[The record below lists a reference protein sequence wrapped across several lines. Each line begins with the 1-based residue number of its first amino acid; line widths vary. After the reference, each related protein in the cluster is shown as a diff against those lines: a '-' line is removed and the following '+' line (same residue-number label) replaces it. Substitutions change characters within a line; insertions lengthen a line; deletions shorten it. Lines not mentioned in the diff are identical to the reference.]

1 MPGLFPSRLKN
12 MNVLLVSAR
21 FPWPSYTG
29 DRMRAS
35 IWIEA
40 LAPHATVALVAP
52 EGDVPSRGSSFHF
65 FAARRSFIAGVR
77 GVIAVITRRLP
88 LQTLLAAPFAWPAA
102 IERAHRELGPFDATV
117 VILSRCEPW
126 VRESL
131 LPGASRNSSKS
142 IRILDAI
149 DSLRRNTA
157 ERASASM
164 LTRPIWRHE
173 ERRVAREEKR
183 LGQLYDH
190 VVVVSD
196 DETSEFGGAAITIA
210 NSVAIEPLDASVARN
225 IDFGFWGR
233 LAYFANADAA
243 QWLLQEI
250 VPALRELEPA
260 ASIVIGGADAS
271 RTLRR
276 AAERAG
282 VELRSPLENV
292 AQFARTV
299 RVAIMPIRYGS
310 GQLSKLLEAG
320 EAGCAIVTTA
330 QAMRGLPHLAPHV
343 SVENDAKSI
352 AAAAAKLHRSE
363 NQRATMGA
371 ALRSAVEQHH
381 SRKHVLDAMAR
392 LAGVTTSAAVNE

>member
-1 MPGLFPSRLKN
+1 LRDSNK
-12 MNVLLVSAR
+12 
-21 FPWPSYTG
+21 
-29 DRMRAS
+29 
-35 IWIEA
+35 
-40 LAPHATVALVAP
+40 TV
-52 EGDVPSRGSSFHF
+52 
-65 FAARRSFIAGVR
+65 
-77 GVIAVITRRLP
+77 
-88 LQTLLAAPFAWPAA
+88 
-102 IERAHRELGPFDATV
+102 
-117 VILSRCEPW
+117 
-126 VRESL
+126 
-131 LPGASRNSSKS
+131 
-142 IRILDAI
+142 RILDAI

-164 LTRPIWRHE
+164 LTRPVWRHE

-210 NSVAIEPLDASVARN
+210 NSVAIEPLEASVARN

-250 VPALRELEPA
+250 VPALRELVPE
-260 ASIVIGGADAS
+260 ASIVIGGADAPRS
-271 RTLRR
+271 LRR

-282 VELRSPLENV
+282 VELRSPLANV

-299 RVAIMPIRYGS
+299 SVAIMPIRYGS

-352 AAAAAKLHRSE
+352 AAAAARLHRSE
-363 NQRATMGA
+363 SQRATMGA
-371 ALRSAVEQHH
+371 AVRSAVEQHH
-381 SRKHVLDAMAR
+381 SRQQVLDAMAQ
-392 LAGVTTSAAVNE
+392 LAGVKTSAAVHG